1 MTSIDSNDVKG
12 LIQCFENLKDPRSHI
27 NRRHLLVDV
36 IVISICGVVAGA
48 DGPVAIEVWAKS
60 QAEWLQQYLQLPHGI
75 PSHDTIG
82 RVLEAL
88 QPSAFQE
95 CFAAWLVS
103 LGDQSAEGVVDKKAG
118 ESTRIAIDGKC
129 MRRSHDQGRG
139 WGALHVVSA
148 WATQRGISLG
158 QVAVEE
164 KSNEIKAI
172 PKLLDQLDLTDAVIT
187 IDAAGCQ
194 KNIAK
199 QIIDGHGHYVLAV
212 KGNQKTLYHD
222 IREYFQQLSEK
233 DFEGVAVS
241 RFEEQESRHGREEER
256 YYFQINVPQD
266 FRGREK
272 WAGLQ
277 TLGMAIRWCRE
288 NGKVT
293 CDTRYY
299 ISSLRRHGSRFAGH
313 VRGHWGIENSLHW
326 VLDMTFRED
335 ESRVRAR
342 HLADNLSW
350 IRRLALTLF
359 KQHPS
364 RDSIAMKRRK
374 AGWNVNFLMEVLTG
388 QRT

>member
-1 MTSIDSNDVKG
+1 MTSISSDEVKG
-12 LIQCFENLKDPRSHI
+12 IIKCFENLKDPRSHV

-48 DGPVAIEVWAKS
+48 DGPCAIEVWATS
-60 QAEWLQQYLQLPHGI
+60 QAKWLKQYLQLPHGI

-88 QPSAFQE
+88 QPTAFQE
-95 CFAAWLVS
+95 CFAAWLAS
-103 LGDQSAEGVVDKKAG
+103 LGDPLANDAQSEKTEGK
-118 ESTRIAIDGKC
+118 RIAIDGKC
-129 MRRSHDQGRG
+129 MRRSHDRDRG

-148 WATQRGISLG
+148 WATERGISLG

-164 KSNEIKAI
+164 KSNEITAI
-172 PKLLDQLDLTDAVIT
+172 PQLLDQLDLSNAVIT

-194 KNIAK
+194 KKIAK
-199 QIIDGHGHYVLAV
+199 QIIDGSGHYVLAV
-212 KGNQKTLYHD
+212 KGNQKKLHQA
-222 IREYFQQLSEK
+222 IRDLFQKLSEN
-233 DFEGVAVS
+233 DFEGVSVS
-241 RFEEQESRHGREEER
+241 RFEEQDRGHGREEER
-256 YYFQINVPQD
+256 YYFQIHVPDD
-266 FRGREK
+266 FTERKK
-272 WAGLQ
+272 WTGLK
-277 TLGMAIRWCRE
+277 TLGMSIRWCRE

-293 CDTRYY
+293 CDVRYY
-299 ISSLRRHGSRFAGH
+299 ISSLRRHGRRFAGH
-313 VRGHWGIENSLHW
+313 VRGHWGIENTLHW

-374 AGWNVNFLMEVLTG
+374 AGWNVRFLMEVLTG